1 VNRGLRQPALG
12 NSHIAWVGL
21 LAVIYALC
29 YSAIK
34 QGLAYAPALRYA
46 GLRASLGGVALLVV
60 AAVLGKSVI
69 PPRRL
74 WPWIPLLALT
84 GTFVEYGAMFL
95 SPGRTGAGISSVLG
109 NTGPLMVIALAAFM
123 LSERLTLTKLSAMVL
138 GTTGVS
144 LIAYP
149 AITVAGRSGLVAAIL
164 PLTAAAG
171 SAFSSVLFKRLNVG
185 DAVLRVAG
193 WQLLLGGLPLLAVS
207 LGFESGAV
215 SWQPPFLGLL
225 AFLGLVGTAFTL
237 SLWYW
242 LIQRGD
248 VGGLSLLLFAV
259 PLIGLILAAIFF
271 GERIG
276 ALQAT
281 GVAITIAALAIAAR
295 ASRWNPQGGGRRQ
308 AVPPTPQ

>member
-1 VNRGLRQPALG
+1 MQGQTLG
-12 NSHIAWVGL
+12 KRHLAWVGV

-34 QGLAYAPALRYA
+34 QGLAYAPPLLYA
-46 GLRASLGGVALLVV
+46 GLRASLGGAALLVV
-60 AAVLGKSVI
+60 AALIGRSVI

-74 WPWIPLLALT
+74 WPWLPLLALA
-84 GTFVEYGAMFL
+84 GTFIEYGAMFL

-109 NTGPLMVIALAAFM
+109 NTGPLMVILLAA
-123 LSERLTLTKLSAMVL
+123 LILREPVTRTKLMALVL
-138 GTTGVS
+138 GTLGVS

-149 AITVAGRSGLVAAIL
+149 AITAAGKSGVLAAVL

-171 SAFSSVLFKRLNVG
+171 SAIASVLFKYLDVG
-185 DAVLRVAG
+185 DAVLRVAA

-207 LGFESGAV
+207 FWIEPANV
-215 SWQPPFLGLL
+215 TWQPAFLGLL
-225 AFLGLVGTAFTL
+225 SFLALVGTAFTL

-248 VGGLSLLLFAV
+248 VGSLSLLLFSV
-259 PLIGLILAAIFF
+259 PLIGLVLAAIFF

-276 ALQAT
+276 TIETA
-281 GVAITIAALAIAAR
+281 GVAVTVAALALAAR
-295 ASRWNPQGGGRRQ
+295 SSRWKAGPVE
-308 AVPPTPQ
+308 VPGAPEVA